1 MSAALRQ
8 QARLRQAESGQAA
21 AGESRTVY
29 FEFAI
34 IGIAAGYLAG
44 FLGIG
49 GGFVVVPAL
58 TLLFLHDSTTAPWA
72 IHMAVAT
79 SLATMLVTSL
89 SSIIAHHRRGAIRW
103 PLVRSLAGGL
113 VIGAVLGA
121 VIADALHGEALVR
134 VFGSFAVLAG
144 LQLILGRHP
153 DGDRPLPGQPAL
165 SLIGMVIGTISSL
178 IGIGGGALTG
188 PWQLWHGIRAQ
199 NAVATS
205 AACGYPIAI
214 AGTLSFIWLGWQG
227 GQPGHALGYVHLPAF
242 AGIALTS
249 ALGAPLGAA
258 TVHRLPPR
266 LVRRIFGV
274 FLVLVGVK
282 MLTGL

>member
-1 MSAALRQ
+1 M
-8 QARLRQAESGQAA
+8 
-21 AGESRTVY
+21 Y

-34 IGIAAGYLAG
+34 IGIVAGYLAG

-58 TLLFLHDSTTAPWA
+58 TLLFLRDSAIAPWA
-72 IHMAVAT
+72 IHLAVAT

-89 SSIIAHHRRGAIRW
+89 SSIIAHHWRGAIRW
-103 PLVRSLAGGL
+103 SLVRSLAPGL

-121 VIADALHGEALVR
+121 AIADALNGDALVR
-134 VFGSFAVLAG
+134 VFGAFAVLAG

-153 DGDRPLPGQPAL
+153 EGEEPLPGQPL
-165 SLIGMVIGTISSL
+165 VSFVGLVIGTISSL

-188 PWQLWHGIRAQ
+188 PWQLWHGIKAQ

-214 AGTLSFIWLGWQG
+214 AGTLTFIWLGWRG
-227 GQPGHALGYVHLPAF
+227 DMAGHGLGYVHLPAF

-249 ALGAPLGAA
+249 ALTAPLGAA
-258 TVHRLPPR
+258 TVHRLPPK
-266 LVRRIFGV
+266 LVRRIFGG
-274 FLVLVGVK
+274 FLVLVGLR
-282 MLTGL
+282 MLGGA

>member
-1 MSAALRQ
+1 
-8 QARLRQAESGQAA
+8 
-21 AGESRTVY
+21 VY
-29 FEFAI
+29 FEFAA

-58 TLLFLHDSTTAPWA
+58 TLLFLHDSATAPWA

-89 SSIIAHHRRGAIRW
+89 SSIVAHHRRGAIRW

-121 VIADALHGEALVR
+121 IIADALHGEALVR

-153 DGDRPLPGQPAL
+153 DGEKPLPGQPAL
-165 SLIGMVIGTISSL
+165 SLVGMVIGMISSL

-205 AACGYPIAI
+205 AACGYPIAV

-227 GQPGHALGYVHLPAF
+227 GQPGHALGYVHLPAL

-249 ALGAPLGAA
+249 ALAAPLGAA

-274 FLVLVGVK
+274 FLVLVGLK